1 MKVTHLRVRDFR
13 SYRAAEV
20 ALGDG
25 LTVVHGRNGAGK
37 TNLVEALYVGCTA
50 RSCRTSNEREAI
62 RFGEKVARVE
72 LDMEGVDGA
81 HAVSVG
87 FESGGPRRVK
97 LDGRTVERL
106 LDEPDRPLA
115 CVFHPDRLELVK
127 GAPASRRSHLDQ
139 VIAALWPSRAET
151 RKAYARALT
160 QRNALLGR
168 LRAGN
173 ASASSLPA
181 WDTELARHGIA
192 LMGDRAAAVDELAQ
206 AFVARAGELGLD
218 GDVAL
223 RYKPRSKAASAEEL
237 AGELAERTA
246 ADVERGFTAHGPH
259 RDDLGFERD
268 RRELRIYGS
277 QGQQRLAVLAL
288 LLAEREALAR
298 TRGAPPL
305 MLLDDVLSEL
315 DPDRRRRLVSLLR
328 TEGQSVITTADAK
341 LVPGI
346 EEPDVT
352 RLAVS
357 EGTVVAV
364 VDADHGKG
372 AAAA

>member
-1 MKVTHLRVRDFR
+1 MKVTHLRMRDFR
-13 SYRAAEV
+13 SYRTAEV
-20 ALGDG
+20 ALGEG

-37 TNLVEALYVGCTA
+37 TNLIEAVYLGCTA

-72 LDMEGVDGA
+72 LDLQGIDGV
-81 HAVSVG
+81 HALSVA
-87 FESGGPRRVK
+87 FESSGPRKVR

-127 GAPASRRSHLDQ
+127 GAPASRRAHLDQ
-139 VIAALWPSRAET
+139 VVAALWPSRGET

-168 LRAGN
+168 LRAGYAN
-173 ASASSLPA
+173 ASSLSA
-181 WDTELARHGIA
+181 WDTELARHGFT
-192 LMGDRAAAVDELAQ
+192 LMGDRAAAVDELAE
-206 AFVARAGELGLD
+206 AFERLAAELGLE
-218 GDVAL
+218 GAMAL
-223 RYKPRSKAASAEEL
+223 RYKPRSKAQSTEQL
-237 AGELAERTA
+237 ADELAERVPG
-246 ADVERGFTAHGPH
+246 DVERGFTGHGPH
-259 RDDLGFERD
+259 RDDLGFEHE

-277 QGQQRLAVLAL
+277 QGQQRLALLAL

-298 TRGAPPL
+298 TRGNPPL

-315 DPDRRRRLVSLLR
+315 DPDRRRRLVGLLR
-328 TEGQSVITTADAK
+328 AEGQSVITTADAK

-346 EEPDVT
+346 EESDVT

-357 EGTVVAV
+357 EGAVVAV
-364 VDADHGKG
+364 ARRPASDS
-372 AAAA
+372 AAA